1 MQTRDQIQFL
11 NVNENE
17 CLSPNN
23 EKSPVR
29 VEFYLI
35 DSNGDYDTDMH
46 EEFINLLDN
55 NQFDYKLNV

>member
-1 MQTRDQIQFL
+1 MQLKEQIQFL

-17 CLSPNN
+17 CLNPNN
-23 EKSPVR
+23 EKSPVG
-29 VEFYLI
+29 VDFYLI
-35 DSNGDYDTDMH
+35 DSNGDYNKYIN